1 VQFLCSFLSKNRT
14 SFYCSFNIFG
24 INPTK
29 QFKPIKVIPMKKLIA
44 TIALALFAISIN
56 AQTPPEPNGGNG
68 APAGGNTP
76 VGGGA
81 PIGSGIA
88 VLLVLGTGYGLKK
101 VYDSNLKKLN
111 D

>member
-1 VQFLCSFLSKNRT
+1 
-14 SFYCSFNIFG
+14 
-24 INPTK
+24 
-29 QFKPIKVIPMKKLIA
+29 MKKFIA
-44 TIALALFAISIN
+44 TIAIALFAISIN

-88 VLLVLGTGYGLKK
+88 VLLALGAAYGAHKTSLWRKNK
-101 VYDSNLKKLN
+101 E
-111 D
+111 

>member
-1 VQFLCSFLSKNRT
+1 
-14 SFYCSFNIFG
+14 
-24 INPTK
+24 
-29 QFKPIKVIPMKKLIA
+29 MKKIIL
-44 TIALALFAISIN
+44 TIAIALFAITIN

-81 PIGSGIA
+81 YIGGGIGI
-88 VLLVLGTGYGLKK
+88 LLVLGAGYGIKK
-101 VYDSNLKKLN
+101 IYDHKLKKLN